1 MEKKEYNEDFEM
13 IYLIKRKEDILT
25 DEELIVYTY
34 MFKLRINK
42 LDMEEKQKLQKKTE
56 ELIKLLDRVY
66 DSF

>member
-42 LDMEEKQKLQKKTE
+42 LDMEEKQILQKKTE

-66 DSF
+66 ENF

>member
-66 DSF
+66 ENL